1 MKRIL
6 LLVFIAL
13 TVFGYGQVQSI
24 DPTKIN
30 QDTVDLKEVIIS
42 ATRTERKLTEI
53 PMPFNLVTKKEIQA
67 IGGSRLQDVLTEQK
81 GLTIVPQIN
90 GVGNGLQLQGLGADY
105 TMIRN

>member
-53 PMPFNLVTKKEIQA
+53 PMPFNLVTKKRFKPLEA
-67 IGGSRLQDVLTEQK
+67 
-81 GLTIVPQIN
+81 
-90 GVGNGLQLQGLGADY
+90 ADCKTY
-105 TMIRN
+105 LPNKKDLP